1 MMEGYR
7 YGEAAHTLRAIERRD
22 YNMRSIGITGGVGAG
37 KSQILSY
44 LQEHTNCRIL
54 VADRMAHELEEPG
67 ERCYGQI
74 VSLLGNGILKPDGR
88 IDKTKMAAKIFAD
101 GKLLTQVNEIV
112 HPAVKEAI
120 LKIIEKEQKAGI
132 HDYLFLEAALLIE
145 DGYKEIVD
153 EMWYIH
159 TDEKARRKRLKASR
173 GYTDEKID
181 RIMRGQ
187 LPEEE
192 FYRHCDVVIDNSG
205 TLESACRQIDEKLG
219 EGLCQK
225 QSNFRDS

>member
-1 MMEGYR
+1 
-7 YGEAAHTLRAIERRD
+7 
-22 YNMRSIGITGGVGAG
+22 MRTIGITGGVGAG

-44 LQEHTNCRIL
+44 LQTHTNCCIL
-54 VADRMAHELEEPG
+54 IADQIAHDLEEPG
-67 ERCYGQI
+67 GKCYGQI
-74 VSLLGNGILKPDGR
+74 VTLLGQEILRPDGG
-88 IDKTKMAAKIFAD
+88 IDKAKMAAKIFAD
-101 GKLLTQVNEIV
+101 KELLTQVNGII
-112 HPAVKEAI
+112 HPAVKESVLEVIAG
-120 LKIIEKEQKAGI
+120 EREAGI

-145 DGYKEIVD
+145 DGYKQIVD

-159 TDEKARRKRLKASR
+159 TDESIRRKRLKASR

-181 RIMRGQ
+181 GIMEGQ

-192 FYRHCDVVIDNSG
+192 FYRHCSVVIDNSG